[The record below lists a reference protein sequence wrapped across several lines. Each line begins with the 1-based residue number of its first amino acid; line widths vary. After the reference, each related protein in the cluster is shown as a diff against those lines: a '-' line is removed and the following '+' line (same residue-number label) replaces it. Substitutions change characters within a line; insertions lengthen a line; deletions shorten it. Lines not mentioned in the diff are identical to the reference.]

1 MFLAALLI
9 STDAGKK
16 TKYKSLVS
24 RWWYIHTV
32 VHHWAAN
39 DNNPSLHET
48 TWKNPKC
55 IIPREGIGAGHDLDA
70 DPWS

>member
-32 VHHWAAN
+32 VHHWGM
-39 DNNPSLHET
+39 NNKLSLHRT
-48 TWKNPKC
+48 TWKNLKC
-55 IIPREGIGAGHDLDA
+55 ITPREGNQYLHTL
-70 DPWS
+70 SFL